1 MLRKLIATLL
11 FSAGLLFTAGCST
24 EKPVTLS
31 ISAAGSLS
39 EALTEVATL
48 YMEQNNS
55 VQVLTNFAASGDLQ
69 TQIEN
74 GAPADIFFS
83 ANAGSMNRLEE
94 QNLIITETRTDLLT
108 NSIVLIIPANNSG
121 LVDSFAALTSPAI
134 EKIAMGDPDFVP
146 AGKYGLKTLELLDIP
161 YEELLPKLVLGSNVM
176 QVLSYVEN
184 GTVDAGILFATDA
197 ARSEKISVIA
207 TAPDAINDTIVYP
220 AALVATTKNQEQAQ
234 HFLGFLSG
242 EEAGPIFKKHGFVLI
257 R

>member
-1 MLRKLIATLL
+1 MLPRLL
-11 FSAGLLFTAGCST
+11 AALLLAAGLLYTAGCNA
-24 EKPVTLS
+24 EKPVTVS
-31 ISAAGSLS
+31 ISAASSLS
-39 EALTEVATL
+39 EVLTEVATL

-83 ANAGSMNRLEE
+83 AAAEPMNRLEE
-94 QNLIITETRTDLLT
+94 QGLIIAETRTNLLN
-108 NSIVLIIPANNSG
+108 NSILLIVPVNSASP
-121 LVDSFAALTSPAI
+121 VDSFVALTSPAVG
-134 EKIAMGDPDFVP
+134 KIAMGDPDFVP
-146 AGKYGLKTLELLDIP
+146 AGHYGLKTFELLDIS
-161 YEELLPKLVLGSNVM
+161 YEELVPKLVLGSSAM

-197 ARSEKISVIA
+197 ARSEKVSIVA

-220 AALVATTKNQEQAQ
+220 AALVATTKNREQAR

-242 EEAGPIFKKHGFVLI
+242 EDAGTIFVKHGFVLI